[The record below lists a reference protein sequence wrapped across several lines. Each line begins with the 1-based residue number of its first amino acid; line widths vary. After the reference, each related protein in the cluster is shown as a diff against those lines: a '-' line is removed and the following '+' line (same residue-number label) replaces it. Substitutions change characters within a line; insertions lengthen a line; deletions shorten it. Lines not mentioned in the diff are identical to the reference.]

1 MHNEIRLNLQNNSMY
16 GILNTTL
23 VIPWKVS
30 LPVPTQDFDDY
41 LVKKAVEHDRAAF
54 ADLYDKYIDRVYK
67 HVYYKVADQSEAED
81 ITQETFIK
89 AWEAIGSY
97 KRTGAPFAAWLIA
110 IARNLI
116 IDHYRARKKL
126 VPLDEGIEIKNDPNT
141 NPEAIAEANIN
152 STIVRSAILKLKEE
166 KQKVIMMRFIDGF
179 SYTEIAAVLN
189 KTEGAVRVTL
199 FRALNDL
206 KQLLG
211 GGERQ

>member
-1 MHNEIRLNLQNNSMY
+1 MQNNSMY

-23 VIPWKVS
+23 AIPWEVS

-54 ADLYDKYIDRVYK
+54 AELYDKYIDRVYK
-67 HVYYKVADQSEAED
+67 HVYYKVSDRSEAED

-89 AWEAIGSY
+89 AWEAIGGY

-126 VPLDEGIEIKNDPNT
+126 VPLEEGFEIKNNPDT
-141 NPEAIAEANIN
+141 NPEAIAETNIN
-152 STIVRSAILKLKEE
+152 NTIVRSAILKLKEE
-166 KQKVIMMRFIDGF
+166 KQKVVMMRFIDGF

-199 FRALNDL
+199 CRALNDL
-206 KQLLG
+206 KHLLDVG
-211 GGERQ
+211 GGQRR